1 MPEADTVV
9 RKSEIG
15 DQESDNHN
23 GIGYVSCS
31 GFSQGLFGEDL
42 LNN

>member
-9 RKSEIG
+9 RKTENG
-15 DQESDNHN
+15 DQQFDSHY
-23 GIGYVSCS
+23 GIGHVSCS

-42 LNN
+42 LDN